1 MSASIIQTD
10 TENNKN
16 LVYTEFNSEI
26 RPWRLYTTNIYHDP
40 SLVTDTSYL
49 PIGGYNSHINTLT
62 IEASGSDIE
71 FYTKEVN
78 KTFFNGL
85 VDISK
90 SLLVRGDVSFNN
102 ILDVSNILKVGKASI
117 DGITGRFSH
126 IDNNNDVSYALKQ
139 EADGKTYINAP
150 SNENVFMCINNHK
163 YTILTTDGRFGIGT
177 TSPDQKLHV
186 EGLIKA
192 TGSLVTSDDRLKHNE
207 RKINNGLEVIRKLE
221 PQVYDKTSIF
231 KSANYRGIINEPY
244 IIEAGLI
251 AQEVNTIND
260 LSFTVIEGNSI
271 NPYYVNYNN
280 IFVYGLAGIKELDN
294 IVSGLTDRVNRISE
308 AQDVSDINLLNIKNY
323 IINQNSIIAGLNSK
337 ITNLENRINNL
348 EK

>member
-1 MSASIIQTD
+1 MSLNKVITSVNALANSVSIPNEQVDNVVCID
-10 TENNKN
+10 VENNRIGVKKANPEKEIDISGMLKTNYIYINNENNSISEYDISYDKSYITFSRGLKIKEDISSENIVCNSIDVSGIISDVSFIKN
-16 LVYTEFNSEI
+16 
-26 RPWRLYTTNIYHDP
+26 
-40 SLVTDTSYL
+40 
-49 PIGGYNSHINTLT
+49 
-62 IEASGSDIE
+62 
-71 FYTKEVN
+71 
-78 KTFFNGL
+78 
-85 VDISK
+85 VDISGHLGIDF
-90 SLLVRGDVSFNN
+90 SLTVLGN
-102 ILDVSNILKVGKASI
+102 IRYN
-117 DGITGRFSH
+117 
-126 IDNNNDVSYALKQ
+126 
-139 EADGKTYINAP
+139 
-150 SNENVFMCINNHK
+150 
-163 YTILTTDGRFGIGT
+163 
-177 TSPDQKLHV
+177 
-186 EGLIKA
+186 
-192 TGSLVTSDDRLKHNE
+192 GSLINTSDDRYKHNE

-251 AQEVNTIND
+251 AQEVNAIND
-260 LSFTVIEGNSI
+260 LSFTVMEGNSI

>member
-1 MSASIIQTD
+1 MSLNKVITSVNALANSVSIPNEQVDNVVCID
-10 TENNKN
+10 VENNRIGVKKANPEKEIDISGMLKTNYIYINNENNSISEYDISYDKSYITFSRGLKIKEDISSENIVCNSIDVSGIISDVSFIKN
-16 LVYTEFNSEI
+16 
-26 RPWRLYTTNIYHDP
+26 
-40 SLVTDTSYL
+40 
-49 PIGGYNSHINTLT
+49 
-62 IEASGSDIE
+62 
-71 FYTKEVN
+71 
-78 KTFFNGL
+78 
-85 VDISK
+85 VDISGHLGIDF
-90 SLLVRGDVSFNN
+90 SLTVLGN
-102 ILDVSNILKVGKASI
+102 IRYN
-117 DGITGRFSH
+117 
-126 IDNNNDVSYALKQ
+126 
-139 EADGKTYINAP
+139 
-150 SNENVFMCINNHK
+150 
-163 YTILTTDGRFGIGT
+163 
-177 TSPDQKLHV
+177 
-186 EGLIKA
+186 
-192 TGSLVTSDDRLKHNE
+192 GSLINTSDDRYKHNE